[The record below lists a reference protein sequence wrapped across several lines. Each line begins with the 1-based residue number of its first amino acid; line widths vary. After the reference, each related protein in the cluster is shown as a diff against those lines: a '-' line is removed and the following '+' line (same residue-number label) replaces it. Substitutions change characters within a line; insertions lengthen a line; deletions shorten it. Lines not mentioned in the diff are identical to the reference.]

1 MHDDNSKSGAKA
13 TKKNCWEPD
22 LYIMYRGAKAHLAI
36 NHSEAT
42 VPVLLHGIIS
52 LLNSDKDNRNIT
64 VKVSKSTTFSDDEFK
79 LDLDNFKVVRTLF
92 SLQFTQ
98 CLKMSQK
105 VSFLHRSE
113 DMFIVN

>member
-1 MHDDNSKSGAKA
+1 
-13 TKKNCWEPD
+13 
-22 LYIMYRGAKAHLAI
+22 MYRGAKVHLAI

-79 LDLDNFKVVRTLF
+79 LDLDNFYSRTNIIF
-92 SLQFTQ
+92 FTVYTVFENESKSLIFT
-98 CLKMSQK
+98 
-105 VSFLHRSE
+105 
-113 DMFIVN
+113 

>member
-42 VPVLLHGIIS
+42 C
-52 LLNSDKDNRNIT
+52 
-64 VKVSKSTTFSDDEFK
+64 TFAW
-79 LDLDNFKVVRTLF
+79 N
-92 SLQFTQ
+92 
-98 CLKMSQK
+98 
-105 VSFLHRSE
+105 
-113 DMFIVN
+113 N

>member
-79 LDLDNFKVVRTLF
+79 LDLDNFKGLVTGKIVRT
-92 SLQFTQ
+92 Q
-98 CLKMSQK
+98 
-105 VSFLHRSE
+105 VSIQNFKLSHYLG
-113 DMFIVN
+113 